1 MSDTLQSISISQ
13 TPLEQEIQK
22 MNAILPDV
30 LKTLEESE
38 TKKSWEM
45 FLCPLMK
52 FMYFPP
58 KILHPNFQNVLFDH
72 YNE

>member
-1 MSDTLQSISISQ
+1 MSDTLQSISISH

-30 LKTLEESE
+30 LKTLEESGKRNPE
-38 TKKSWEM
+38 SC

-52 FMYFPP
+52 FMYFPS

-72 YNE
+72 YNA